1 MAGAAEDDEQMS
13 LTQWKAGDVVED
25 YADAKQRDNSM
36 DSQKAGKGKKKKT
49 VMGKIA
55 SIKTTSGGGDHKT
68 SIVLQRVDA
77 SEMFGWTKQSSGQGF
92 ASSANF
98 TKTYHDTY
106 QHLGDTQISAY
117 H

>member
-1 MAGAAEDDEQMS
+1 
-13 LTQWKAGDVVED
+13 
-25 YADAKQRDNSM
+25 M
-36 DSQKAGKGKKKKT
+36 DSQKGKNKKKTT

-55 SIKTTSGGGDHKT
+55 TIKTNHPDQKA

-92 ASSANF
+92 TSSANF

-106 QHLGDTQISAY
+106 HLGDTQMSAQ
-117 H
+117 

>member
-1 MAGAAEDDEQMS
+1 VAGAAEDDDQMS

-25 YADAKQRDNSM
+25 YADKKQRDNSM
-36 DSQKAGKGKKKKT
+36 DSQKAGKSKKKKT

-106 QHLGDTQISAY
+106 QHLGDTQVSAY